1 MTAIRMYRDKAG
13 LTQVKLAEIIGVTQ
27 GAIAMWEN
35 GDREPDIKTLKKL
48 SEALNCTVDEL
59 LATVNIS
66 DEA

>member
-1 MTAIRMYRDKAG
+1 MTAIRMYRKKAG
-13 LTQVKLAEIIGVTQ
+13 LTQVKLAEIIGATQ
-27 GAIAMWEN
+27 GAIAMWES

-66 DEA
+66 EEA